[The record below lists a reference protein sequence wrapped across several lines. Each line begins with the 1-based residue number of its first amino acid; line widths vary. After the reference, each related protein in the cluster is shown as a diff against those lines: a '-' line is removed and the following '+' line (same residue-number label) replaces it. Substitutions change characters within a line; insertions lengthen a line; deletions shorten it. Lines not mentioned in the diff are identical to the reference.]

1 MDAQKGFILS
11 LATFIMWG
19 VFPIYFKW
27 IDGVDAVQILAHRI
41 VWSFV
46 LLFLYLWFSRRLRS
60 VQLLLRNKKTLLA
73 LMTTGVL
80 ISTNWGVFIYA
91 VGKNQILETSLGYFI
106 NPFFSILLGA
116 LLLGEKLNTTAKIAS
131 GLVLVSIAI
140 QIYAL
145 GKLPFISLILPASFA
160 LYGFI
165 RKKIDVPSFAGLL
178 IETAIIMPFALI
190 FLIWSAQT
198 GQSGLALN
206 KNGVLLVLSGL
217 VTILPLLT
225 YTAATHFLPLSTL
238 GFMQYITPSISMLIA
253 VFLYNEPLPASKL
266 LGFALIWLGL
276 GIMAWRHF
284 SHKKRVSSDIS
295 GSLKN
300 R

>member
-1 MDAQKGFILS
+1 MQTQKGFTLALS
-11 LATFIMWG
+11 TFLMWG

-27 IDGVDAVQILAHRI
+27 IDDVGAVQILAHRI

-46 LLFLYLWFSRRLRS
+46 LLFAYLWFSRRLHS

-73 LMTTGVL
+73 LITTGVL
-80 ISTNWGVFIYA
+80 ISINWGVFIYA

-198 GQSGLALN
+198 GQSGLAFN

-238 GFMQYITPSISMLIA
+238 GFMQYISPTISMLVA
-253 VFLYNEPLPASKL
+253 VFLYNEPLPMSKL

-276 GIMAWRHF
+276 MIMAWQHF
-284 SHKKRVSSDIS
+284 AHRKKALSGVS

>member
-1 MDAQKGFILS
+1 MDAQKGFVLS

-91 VGKNQILETSLGYFI
+91 VGKNQILETSLGYFV

-116 LLLGEKLNTTAKIAS
+116 LLLGEKLGTTAKIAS

-145 GKLPFISLILPASFA
+145 GKLPLISLILPVSFA

-178 IETAIIMPFALI
+178 IETAIIMPFALL
-190 FLIWSAQT
+190 FLIWSAKT
-198 GQSGLALN
+198 GQ
-206 KNGVLLVLSGL
+206 SGL

-238 GFMQYITPSISMLIA
+238 GFMQYISPTISMLVA
-253 VFLYNEPLPASKL
+253 VFLYNEPLSLSKL
-266 LGFALIWLGL
+266 FGFALIWLGL
-276 GIMAWRHF
+276 GIMAWGHF
-284 SHKKRVSSDIS
+284 SHRKRASSDIS

>member
-1 MDAQKGFILS
+1 MDAQKGFVLS

-27 IDGVDAVQILAHRI
+27 IDGVGAVQVLAHRI

-60 VQLLLRNKKTLLA
+60 VQLLLRNKKAVLA
-73 LMTTGVL
+73 LMITGVL

-91 VGKNQILETSLGYFI
+91 VEKNQILETSLGYFI

-116 LLLGEKLNTTAKIAS
+116 LLLGEKLNTLSKIAS

-140 QIYAL
+140 QVYAL
-145 GKLPFISLILPASFA
+145 GKLPLISLILPLSFA

-178 IETAIIMPFALI
+178 IETAFIMPFAVL
-190 FLIWSAQT
+190 FLIWSAKT
-198 GQSGLALN
+198 GNSGLALN

-217 VTILPLLT
+217 ITILPLLT
-225 YTAATHFLPLSTL
+225 YTAAAHFLPLSTL
-238 GFMQYITPSISMLIA
+238 GFMQYITPSMSLLIA

-276 GIMAWRHF
+276 GIMAWGHLAHR
-284 SHKKRVSSDIS
+284 KKA
-295 GSLKN
+295 
-300 R
+300 

>member
-27 IDGVDAVQILAHRI
+27 IDGVGAVQILAHRI

-46 LLFLYLWFSRRLRS
+46 LLFLYLWFSRRLYS

-80 ISTNWGVFIYA
+80 ISINWGVFIYA

-116 LLLGEKLNTTAKIAS
+116 LLLGEKLDTTAKIAS

-178 IETAIIMPFALI
+178 NETAIIKPFAQLI
-190 FLIWSAQT
+190 LNWSAKT
-198 GQSGLALN
+198 GQSGLAFN

-276 GIMAWRHF
+276 GIMAWGHF
-284 SHKKRVSSDIS
+284 SHRKRAS
-295 GSLKN
+295 
-300 R
+300 